1 MTNNIISLDV
11 FDTAVLRKVYRPD
24 DIFQVIEQKVHNN
37 FLHKRKIAE
46 KETMLKYKFPTLAQ
60 IYEFLPEF
68 DMSLEIKTELQL
80 CYPNL
85 KILYQYRQWQ
95 KENKTVVFISD
106 MYLSSDNIRQML
118 IECGYKN
125 PIVYVSCEEKACKA
139 TGELFKIVE
148 SKLQGKIVKHY
159 GDNYIADIVGARK
172 AGINLT
178 EWDPAL
184 DMKHKNIPVVKDPFL
199 QKYLALEASPNKA
212 GRILGSYILPVITS
226 FTDWVL
232 SKRISPEQ
240 HIFFCSRDMFLC
252 YKYAQYLNVPNIHY
266 IHASRKSLAPVA
278 LNIQINSDIRK
289 KLNLI
294 LSAEEQ
300 IKYGNKK
307 ALEEVRTYLKKQRMR
322 SNDII
327 VDIGYGGT
335 IQTLVETALG
345 IKLHGLYM
353 QTNEDI
359 DSNLLTEEYLKRKCI
374 SACLISELPFC
385 SPEDNIV
392 GYKDGE
398 PVFKKDL
405 EKRKELAQEIY
416 EIFKLNVIGLKQVF
430 KNLSTFDIEQILIW
444 LQYYPPQELLELYNS
459 KIFSNRTLIE
469 SAINFDRE
477 KIKNGELIKCYEL
490 SYNKELFRQML
501 QQDEELKYLEY
512 LLH

>member
-1 MTNNIISLDV
+1 MINNIISVDV
-11 FDTAVLRKVYRPD
+11 FDTAILRKVYRPD
-24 DIFQVIEQKVHNN
+24 DIFRVIKQKVHNN
-37 FLHKRKIAE
+37 FVIKRKKAE
-46 KETMLKYKFPTLAQ
+46 KDAMLKYKFPTLAQ
-60 IYEFLPEF
+60 IYKFLPEF

-80 CYPNL
+80 CYPNS
-85 KILYQYRQWQ
+85 KILYQYQQWQ

-106 MYLSSDNIRQML
+106 MYLSSANIRQML

-172 AGINLT
+172 AGINKT

-184 DMKHKNIPVVKDPFL
+184 DMKHKNIPAVKDPFL
-199 QKYLALEASPNKA
+199 QKYLALEAPPSNA
-212 GRILGSYILPVITS
+212 GRLLGSYIIPVITS
-226 FTDWVL
+226 FTEWVL
-232 SKRISPEQ
+232 SKRVSPEQ

-266 IHASRKSLAPVA
+266 IHASRKSLAPIA
-278 LNIQINSDIRK
+278 LNTSVNLDIRK
-289 KLNLI
+289 KLDLI
-294 LSAEEQ
+294 LSLEEQ
-300 IKYGNKK
+300 NKYGTQD
-307 ALEEVRTYLKKQRMR
+307 ALQETIAYLKKQKMR
-322 SNDII
+322 SNDLI

-335 IQTLVETALG
+335 IQTLIETALE

-353 QTNEDI
+353 QLNSDI
-359 DSNLLTEEYLKRKCI
+359 DSNLLAEEYLKRKCI

-392 GYKDGE
+392 GYKNGE
-398 PVFKKDL
+398 PTFKKDL

-416 EIFKLNVIGLKQVF
+416 QVFKYTVIGLKQVF
-430 KNLSTFDIEQILIW
+430 KDLSVFDIEQILIW
-444 LQYYPPQELLELYNS
+444 LQYYPPQELLEVYNS
-459 KIFSNRTLIE
+459 KIFSNRVLME

-477 KIKNGELIKCYEL
+477 KIKNGELIKCYKM

-501 QQDEELKYLEY
+501 QQDDELKYLDY